1 MSAALSLTSDSIL
14 NQVGIHLQFAINLY
28 PEGMKVILL
37 DHGLSREEYAQLAR
51 ESLKELALTEER
63 TVWPVFYV
71 YGRKRDA

>member
-1 MSAALSLTSDSIL
+1 LTADSIL

-37 DHGLSREEYAQLAR
+37 DHGLSREDCIRLGV

-63 TVWPVFYV
+63 TVWPVYYV
-71 YGRKRDA
+71 YGRKRTVDDE